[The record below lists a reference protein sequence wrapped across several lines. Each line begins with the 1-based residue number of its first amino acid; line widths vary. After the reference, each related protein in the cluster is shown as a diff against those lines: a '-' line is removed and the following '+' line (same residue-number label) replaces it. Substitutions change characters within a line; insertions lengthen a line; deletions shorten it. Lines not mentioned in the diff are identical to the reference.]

1 MFKKNIIGIFFATFI
16 MISNIQDIYGLE
28 KGIIKDCNSLN
39 IRGGPSTTYNI
50 VSKTYKN
57 SVIEI
62 LEKSGSW
69 YKIKTSSNIEGWV
82 NSKYIGSYT
91 QPSNEIKT
99 EELNT
104 NNSSINNIIKIANAQ
119 IGKKYKWGATGPNSF
134 DCSGFTSYIYKNGV
148 GINLP
153 RTSIAQSKVGIKISK
168 NQLKSGDLVFFNTS
182 GKGISHVGMYIG
194 DSKFIHASTSKG
206 IRIDSLNSSYYKSRF
221 VTGSRI
227 IK

>member
-1 MFKKNIIGIFFATFI
+1 MFKRNIITALVTAFVVVL
-16 MISNIQDIYGLE
+16 NIQTIYGLE

-39 IRGGPSTTYNI
+39 IRSGPSTTYK
-50 VSKTYKN
+50 VLSKTYKN

-62 LEKSGSW
+62 ISKSGPW

-91 QPSNEIKT
+91 QSSNETKT
-99 EELNT
+99 KELT
-104 NNSSINNIIKIANAQ
+104 TQNSSINNIIKMANGQ

-134 DCSGFTSYIYKNGV
+134 DCSGLTSYIYKNGV

-153 RTSIAQSKVGIKISK
+153 RTSVAQSKVGIKVSK
-168 NQLKSGDLVFFNTS
+168 AELKSGDLVFFNTS

-194 DSKFIHASTSKG
+194 DSKFIHASSSKG
-206 IRIDSLNSSYYKSRF
+206 VRIDNLNSSYYKSRF
-221 VTGSRI
+221 VSGSRI